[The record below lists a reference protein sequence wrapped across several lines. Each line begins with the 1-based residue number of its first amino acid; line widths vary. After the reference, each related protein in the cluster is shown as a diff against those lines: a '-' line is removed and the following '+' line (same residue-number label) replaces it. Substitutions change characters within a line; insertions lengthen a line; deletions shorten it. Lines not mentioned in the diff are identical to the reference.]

1 MKKLVMIKWYNYK
14 ETVCSVMIDES
25 PDLLIT
31 VGFLHKEDNR
41 CVTISNS
48 MICNREGGYRS
59 EIIPKSYII
68 DMQELNIGN
77 TFNNEL

>member
-1 MKKLVMIKWYNYK
+1 MINWYNYK
-14 ETVCSVMIDES
+14 ETFCILIIDES
-25 PDLLIT
+25 QDFLKT

>member
-48 MICNREGGYRS
+48 MI
-59 EIIPKSYII
+59 PKSYII